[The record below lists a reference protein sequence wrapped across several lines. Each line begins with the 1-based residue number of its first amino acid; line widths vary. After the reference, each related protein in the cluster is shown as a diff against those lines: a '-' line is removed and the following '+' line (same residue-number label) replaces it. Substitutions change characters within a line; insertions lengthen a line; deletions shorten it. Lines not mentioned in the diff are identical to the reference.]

1 MATTGSETMS
11 GAPGAG
17 LAGSASPAE
26 ERRRIEAARDALRP
40 RLPFVPEAGIILG
53 TGLGQFASA
62 LTDAVTIPYADIP
75 HFPRTAVESHAGDFI
90 VGRLGGRPIA
100 ILSGRAHYYEGHSM
114 KAVTFPVRVLR
125 ALGAHTLIATNAA
138 GGMHPLHQPGD
149 LVVVVDHI
157 NLMGDNPLVGP
168 NDDSLGPR
176 FPDMSEPYDRGLI
189 ALAKEV
195 ALEERIALREGVFVG
210 VAGPNLE
217 TRAEYRFLRAAGA
230 DVVGMS
236 LVPEAIVAVHGG
248 MRVLAFA
255 VVTDTCFPDA
265 LEPVDVPKILATAA
279 KAEPLL
285 TRLVTRVVERM
296 AAPGADHAESRG

>member
-1 MATTGSETMS
+1 MS
-11 GAPGAG
+11 GGASE
-17 LAGSASPAE
+17 LL
-26 ERRRIEAARDALRP
+26 RTIEAARDALRP
-40 RLPFVPEAGIILG
+40 RLPFAPEVGVILG

-62 LTDAVTIPYADIP
+62 LADAVTIPYAEIP
-75 HFPRTAVESHAGDFI
+75 HFPRTAVESHAGEFI
-90 VGRLGGRPIA
+90 IGRLGGRPTA
-100 ILSGRAHYYEGHSM
+100 ILSGRAHYYEGHGM

-125 ALGAHTLIATNAA
+125 ALGVQTLIATNA
-138 GGMHPLHQPGD
+138 D

-168 NDDSLGPR
+168 NEDSLGPR
-176 FPDMSEPYDRGLI
+176 FPDMSEPYDRRLI

-195 ALEERIALREGVFVG
+195 ALEEKIALREGVFVG

-236 LVPEAIVAVHGG
+236 LVPETIAAVHGG

-285 TRLVTRVVERM
+285 TRLVTRVIERM
-296 AAPGADHAESRG
+296 PAERRA